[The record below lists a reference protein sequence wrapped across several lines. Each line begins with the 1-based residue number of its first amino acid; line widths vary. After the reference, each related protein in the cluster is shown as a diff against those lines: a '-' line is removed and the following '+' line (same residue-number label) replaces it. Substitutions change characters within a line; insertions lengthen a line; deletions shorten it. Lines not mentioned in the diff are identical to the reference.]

1 MAEVMEFEQE
11 VGELETVTA
20 EIQEQE
26 QQQAAPEPEVDPDIP
41 EKYRGK
47 TVKDI
52 VKMHQ
57 DTERSLSR
65 QGQEL
70 GEIRR
75 LADELIKSQLQPK
88 KEPEQPKEVDYFENP
103 DEAVS
108 RRISNHPD
116 VRAAKEYAEAAQKEL
131 AKQKIHQMH
140 PDMDQIVSDP
150 EFAQWVGASP
160 VRKNLLVQA
169 DQGYDLA
176 AAHELISTF
185 KEIKSAKMAQQ
196 QRQVSEVEKTSRNQA
211 LQAAAVDTGGSG
223 ETTRKVYRRADL
235 IKLKMTDPTRYDA
248 MNDEILAAYAEGRVR

>member
-116 VRAAKEYAEAAQKEL
+116 VRAAKEYAEAAQREL
-131 AKQKIHQMH
+131 AKQKIPCHMSG
-140 PDMDQIVSDP
+140 SDP
-150 EFAQWVGASP
+150 LEGMKWSSRFLYLFGQACLGIFH
-160 VRKNLLVQA
+160 LVCIPSRGCSLVENPMHLIFPDIQA
-169 DQGYDLA
+169 
-176 AAHELISTF
+176 
-185 KEIKSAKMAQQ
+185 
-196 QRQVSEVEKTSRNQA
+196 R
-211 LQAAAVDTGGSG
+211 
-223 ETTRKVYRRADL
+223 
-235 IKLKMTDPTRYDA
+235 
-248 MNDEILAAYAEGRVR
+248 GR